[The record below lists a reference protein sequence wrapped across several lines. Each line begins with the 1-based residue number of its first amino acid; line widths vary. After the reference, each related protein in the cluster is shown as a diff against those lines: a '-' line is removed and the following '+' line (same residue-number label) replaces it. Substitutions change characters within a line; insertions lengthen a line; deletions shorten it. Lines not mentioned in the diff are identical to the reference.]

1 MLVKE
6 VNLIHHVER
15 PTENLEIQAFNV
27 SKILKYLAFSGPS
40 KSLAFPAH
48 VYI

>member
-15 PTENLEIQAFNV
+15 PTENLEIQAFIV
-27 SKILKYLAFSGPS
+27 SKILK
-40 KSLAFPAH
+40 SLASFGSLKH
-48 VYI
+48 